1 MAKRELVR
9 IEESKSLSAIQEQAI
24 LLLAGGATVTAAA
37 EALGVTRQTV
47 STWANRDP
55 EFVAALNLVRE
66 ETLEAGAD
74 RVRGLMAK
82 ALDAVEAAFEGEEL
96 TVKERAALGMELL
109 KQLKVT
115 DAASRCGETSPAAI
129 RQSQALQDMIDGV
142 AW

>member
-1 MAKRELVR
+1 VAKRREPEEQKELT
-9 IEESKSLSAIQEQAI
+9 AIQEQAVMM
-24 LLLAGGATVTAAA
+24 LAGGATVTATA
-37 EALGVTRQTV
+37 EALNISRQTV
-47 STWANRDP
+47 STWANQD
-55 EFVAALNLVRE
+55 AAFMAVLNLTRAE
-66 ETLEAGAD
+66 ALDAGAD